1 MDSKPYYLA
10 RKKPSRP
17 DEKWAAF
24 EHLMSRFSAATSR
37 QGSISSINGDL
48 NGAAVS
54 RPSSQSDVN
63 SAMPTPALTTGGN
76 SSPRTSSSQAASD
89 GATETQA
96 PLHEIINKFDE
107 VKLGN
112 NTLAT

>member
-1 MDSKPYYLA
+1 MNSKPYYLA

-24 EHLMSRFSAATSR
+24 ERLMSRFATSTSR
-37 QGSISSINGDL
+37 QGSISSINGEMNDVP
-48 NGAAVS
+48 AS
-54 RPSSQSDVN
+54 RPSSQSDNN

-76 SSPRTSSSQAASD
+76 SPRTSSSQAASD

-96 PLHEIINKFDE
+96 PLHDIINKLDGVNLGE
-107 VKLGN
+107 KLS
-112 NTLAT
+112 A